1 MIIERNSKE
10 VIIRLPASV
19 NTDDLQ
25 NFIDYA
31 RYKELVSKSKATQQD
46 IDELAD
52 NINKSWW
59 TENREHLTK

>member
-25 NFIDYA
+25 DLVDYA
-31 RYKELVSKSKATQQD
+31 RYKELTSQSTATQQE
-46 IDELAD
+46 IDEIASE
-52 NINKSWW
+52 INKNWW
-59 TENREHLTK
+59 TENRKRLIK

>member
-10 VIIRLPASV
+10 VIIRLPASI

-25 NFIDYA
+25 DFIDYT
-31 RYKELVSKSKATQQD
+31 RYKELTSKSIATQKD

-52 NINKSWW
+52 KINKDWW
-59 TENREHLTK
+59 TENRKRFIK